1 MAALTGK
8 VAIITGG
15 SNGIGKATALRL
27 AHDGAKVVIQ
37 YRSNEQS
44 AQEVVSQIGEQNAL
58 AVKGNASL
66 EKFGQIDIVIANAGS
81 LPLHDLANTSEQDF
95 NDSIDLN
102 VKGPYFL
109 VQIADN
115 PLQKIQKKVF
125 AADAVPHFRPGG
137 RIILVSTTLCH
148 ASTVT
153 PPYLLYLTTKGAI
166 EQMVRVLAKEL
177 GPKEITINAV
187 ARPEPVL
194 NAMKNLSPRGHLAQ
208 PEEIAEAMGFFSSPA
223 SGWVSGQ
230 VLRVN
235 GGMA

>member
-27 AHDGAKVVIQ
+27 ARDGAKVVIQ

-58 AVKGNASL
+58 AIKGNASCVL
-66 EKFGQIDIVIANAGS
+66 DSEELIRRTVEKFGQIHIVIANAGS

-109 VQIADN
+109 VQ
-115 PLQKIQKKVF
+115 V
-125 AADAVPHFRPGG
+125 
-137 RIILVSTTLCH
+137 
-148 ASTVT
+148 
-153 PPYLLYLTTKGAI
+153 
-166 EQMVRVLAKEL
+166 
-177 GPKEITINAV
+177 
-187 ARPEPVL
+187 
-194 NAMKNLSPRGHLAQ
+194 
-208 PEEIAEAMGFFSSPA
+208 
-223 SGWVSGQ
+223 
-230 VLRVN
+230 
-235 GGMA
+235 